1 MPSPP
6 SSTRYCGQVI
16 AVPTGRSSNDEFL
29 YNTSLRAS
37 WSICLTASFL
47 CFSSTHPEVG
57 EHVSALDVL
66 RPELD
71 LAVGLVLVTVLQVG
85 EAHLE
90 DTTLEAVGRNLRET
104 RRCGKL
110 TEMTSDLAQP
120 YDDSL
125 QANNEQFVVGKR
137 PYLSTLSAGDKGL
150 ADIASAEYGWGFHE
164 VPILLGEWIGAE
176 KRVQREEVGWLTWP
190 VEQELSIAFKKRTL

>member
-1 MPSPP
+1 MLPGPCLKHCCLP
-6 SSTRYCGQVI
+6 TCLARC
-16 AVPTGRSSNDEFL
+16 AVPAVLNSLLRTSNRRSDDEFL

-125 QANNEQFVVGKR
+125 QANN
-137 PYLSTLSAGDKGL
+137 
-150 ADIASAEYGWGFHE
+150 
-164 VPILLGEWIGAE
+164 
-176 KRVQREEVGWLTWP
+176 
-190 VEQELSIAFKKRTL
+190 